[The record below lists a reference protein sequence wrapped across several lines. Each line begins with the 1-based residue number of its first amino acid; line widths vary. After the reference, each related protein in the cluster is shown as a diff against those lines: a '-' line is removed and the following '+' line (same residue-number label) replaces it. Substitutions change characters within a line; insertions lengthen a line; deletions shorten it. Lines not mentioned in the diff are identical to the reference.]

1 MLFQLL
7 RSFELQS
14 RNNST
19 SLAFFKKGFFFNCV
33 HVLDGVMISEKEEN
47 VLWQAM
53 SHTVFIDLV
62 PPRRIMALGAA

>member
-1 MLFQLL
+1 MLFQFL

-19 SLAFFKKGFFFNCV
+19 SLAFFKKGFFDCV